1 MKMRLR
7 MTHSMF
13 ARMVA
18 DLRPPHE
25 FAYERV
31 GFLFCKQSGTPSGV
45 LLLASRYAPIRDD
58 QYIRDESVGARF
70 DSSSIREAM
79 QIALSEGVCAFHVH
93 LHDHR
98 GIPRLSGTDV
108 REMQALIP
116 CFVNVRPDR
125 VHGALVLSSDS
136 ATANGWSSTQPQG
149 EKVRVTVV
157 RTSRSNSPTP
167 VSTASFYTTET
178 KLKQA
183 T

>member
-7 MTHSMF
+7 MTHLMF

-18 DLRPPHE
+18 DLRRPHE

-31 GFLFCKQSGTPSGV
+31 GFLFCKQSKTPSGV
-45 LLLASRYAPIRDD
+45 LLLAFKYSPIRDD

-149 EKVRVTVV
+149 DKVRVTVV
-157 RTSRSNSPTP
+157 G
-167 VSTASFYTTET
+167 STLRIFG
-178 KLKQA
+178 
-183 T
+183 